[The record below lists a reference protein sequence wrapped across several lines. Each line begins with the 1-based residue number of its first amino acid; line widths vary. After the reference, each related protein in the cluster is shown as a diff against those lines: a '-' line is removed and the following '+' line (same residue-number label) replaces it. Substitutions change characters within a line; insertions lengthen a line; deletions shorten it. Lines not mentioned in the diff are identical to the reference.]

1 MKSIRLYTT
10 IVIALLATVGS
21 KAQKSQSDSLNMV
34 SGVVYDAATGSVL
47 DGVSVQAFN
56 DPKYSTMTADNGKFY
71 IRVPKNTSMLYVK
84 ISGYNTERVTIKQS
98 GKVMTVYMNSDKFTG
113 KQHSEITLAA
123 TNGMDDNNGAALT
136 VETNIENSMNADVR
150 TITRSNTPAIGGLM
164 FIRGINS
171 LYSSTQP
178 LVILDG
184 VMMDIQE
191 DATSMHN
198 GAYNNILS
206 TIDPTDIE
214 KVTVIKNAT
223 TLYGSKGAN
232 GVILIDTKRSKS
244 MVTRIDAQVYGGMTF
259 EPTTLPVM
267 NSSQYRLYLTDLM
280 GTVSNLKQTSF
291 HFLNDTPYMT
301 DGKIT
306 NPYYWTYHNN
316 TDWTDCVYRT
326 AYTQNYKINVQGG
339 DDVAMYYLSL
349 GYTNAESTIKDN
361 DFSRLNIRF
370 NTDVKILQNLKTR
383 FDVSYAHSTRDLRD
397 DGVSSDLT
405 SSPIS
410 SPTFLSLIKS
420 PFLSP
425 YIQDANGNFTKT
437 LSSADDFFSE
447 IGTNNS
453 LGNPVSI
460 LTNGEDNN
468 KNNVTNNQF
477 NVSVRPELQ
486 INKNLVLSELF
497 SYALTRVSQRYFR
510 PQTGMPEYSISE
522 TGVSTNLAK
531 SSFSKETELYSDLRL
546 EWNAKHDM
554 SKMKVFGG
562 MRFSSFNFDDNSLS
576 GNNTGNDKTPDI
588 SYSLKYRSMNGEE
601 SPTKNL
607 AYYLDGDY
615 SYADRYFAQAALT
628 AETSS
633 NFGINA
639 SEGMKFLKVR
649 WALFPSLQFG
659 WMASA
664 EPWMKNIM
672 AIDELMLTVG
682 YDETGNDRINT
693 LASRAYFTSV
703 KYLNTA
709 TGLQLSNI
717 GNDAIQWETSRRWN
731 IGLRSSLLN
740 HRLNVN
746 LNVYHSHTSNLL
758 TKKTLDDVAGL
769 GSYWCNDGAL
779 SNNGF
784 EAEVNGIILNHKK
797 WKSEIGLSMG
807 HYKNEVTKLA
817 NTDGTLTVDNKQVR
831 GFTTSVYGDDN
842 VATII
847 GHPVGVFYGYKTAG
861 VFSTDA
867 DAKAAGK
874 NGTYLYQ
881 YSSTNA
887 IQQFKAGDVHFVDIN
902 GDGIIDSKD
911 KTIIGNPNPDLYGN
925 IHTMLSYKNL
935 SMNVVFNYSLGND
948 VYNYQRSILE
958 SGSNFYNQSTSLCNR
973 WQTEGQVTDIPK
985 VTYNDPMG
993 NSRFSDRWIED
1004 GSYLRLASLKL
1015 SYTVPVSL
1023 EWLQGLT
1030 IWCEG
1035 ENLFTFTNYL
1045 GRDPEFS
1052 ASNQVLYQGID
1063 TGMLQKSASI
1073 TFGVKI
1079 NL

>member
-10 IVIALLATVGS
+10 IFLALLFVVSG
-21 KAQKSQSDSLNMV
+21 KAQQSGRDSLNMV

-56 DPKYSTMTADNGKFY
+56 NSRYSTMTTDNGKFT
-71 IRVPKNTSMLYVK
+71 IRVPKKTGMLYVK
-84 ISGYNTERVTIKQS
+84 SPGYNTQRVTIKQS
-98 GKVMTVYMNSDKFTG
+98 DKLIAVYMNSDKFID

-123 TNGMDDNNGAALT
+123 TNSMADHNGAALT
-136 VETNIENSMNADVR
+136 VETNIENSLNADVR
-150 TITRSNTPAIGGLM
+150 TVTRSNTPAIGGLM

-184 VMMDIQE
+184 VMMDMQ
-191 DATSMHN
+191 DNATSMHN

-244 MVTRIDAQVYGGMTF
+244 MATRIDAQIYGGMTL
-259 EPTTLPVM
+259 EPSTLPVM

-280 GTVSNLKQTSF
+280 GTVSDLKQTSF

-316 TDWTDCVYRT
+316 TNWADYVYRT

-349 GYTNAESTIKDN
+349 GYTNAESTIKNN

-370 NTDVKILQNLKTR
+370 NTDVKILPNFKTR

-397 DGVSSDLT
+397 DGVPEDLK

-410 SPTFLSLIKS
+410 SPAFLSLIKS

-425 YIQDANGNFTKT
+425 YVQDANGNYTKT

-453 LGNPVSI
+453 LGNLVSI
-460 LTNGEDNN
+460 LTNGEGNN
-468 KNNVTNNQF
+468 KNNVTSNQF
-477 NVSVRPELQ
+477 NVSVHPELQ
-486 INKNLVLSELF
+486 LNRNLVLSELF
-497 SYALTRVSQRYFR
+497 SYALTRMSQRYFR
-510 PQTGMPEYSISE
+510 PQTGMPEYTISE

-546 EWNAKHDM
+546 EWNAKRDIN
-554 SKMKVFGG
+554 KLKIFGG
-562 MRFSSFNFDDNSLS
+562 MRFCSFNFDDNSLS
-576 GNNTGNDKTPDI
+576 GNNTGNDKTPDV
-588 SYSLKYRSMNGEE
+588 SYSLKYRSMIGEE

-607 AYYLDGDY
+607 AYYLNGDY

-633 NFGINA
+633 NFGVNA
-639 SEGMKFLKVR
+639 SEGFKFLKVR
-649 WALFPSLQFG
+649 WALFPSIQFG
-659 WMASA
+659 WMVSA
-664 EPWMKNIM
+664 EPWMKNLVG
-672 AIDELMLTVG
+672 IDELMLTAG

-717 GNDAIQWETSRRWN
+717 GNDAIQWETSRKWN
-731 IGLRSSLLN
+731 LGLRSSLLN
-740 HRLNVN
+740 NRLNVN
-746 LNVYHSHTSNLL
+746 FNVYHSQTSNLL
-758 TKKTLDDVAGL
+758 TTKTLDNVAGL
-769 GSYWCNDGAL
+769 ESYWCNDGAL
-779 SNNGF
+779 SNSGF
-784 EAEVNGIILNHKK
+784 EAEINGIILNHKN
-797 WKSEIGLSMG
+797 WKSEVGLSIG
-807 HYKNEVTKLA
+807 HYRNEVTKLA
-817 NTDGTLTVDNKQVR
+817 NTDGTLTVDNKQVK
-831 GFTTSVYGDDN
+831 GFTTSVYGSDN

-867 DAKAAGK
+867 EAKAAGK

-902 GDGIIDSKD
+902 GDGIINSKD

-925 IHTMLSYKNL
+925 MHAMLSYKNL
-935 SMNVVFNYSLGND
+935 SMNIVFNYSLGND

-958 SGSNFYNQSTSLCNR
+958 SGSGFYNQSTALCNR

-985 VTYNDPMG
+985 VTYDDPMG
-993 NSRFSDRWIED
+993 NSRFSDRWIEN

-1023 EWLQGLT
+1023 EWLQGMT

-1035 ENLFTFTNYL
+1035 ENLFTLTNYL
-1045 GRDPEFS
+1045 GSDPESS
-1052 ASNQVLYQGID
+1052 AGNQVLYQGID
-1063 TGMLQKSASI
+1063 TGMLQKSASF